1 MHRSSRHHALIKHV
15 DTSEAAAVPGV
26 VRVLTHEDVPNNWY
40 TILCLIGVQPND
52 EPVLA
57 EDRVL
62 FRGEQICAVLAE
74 TEAAAIEAASKVKV
88 AYDDLEPVFDVEE
101 ALAPD
106 SIKIKPHGKNYFVYD
121 DAAQP
126 GGSGDGHHCRR
137 VRFGDVETAFLE
149 ADHVFEHCY
158 SSAPIE
164 HAPTEMTGCIVVP
177 DSDGRLHH
185 PHRHTGVLLHARQHG
200 TDHGRTVPKIACH
213 RWHGWRWIWRQGRR
227 HHGAHRLH
235 CGEAHRPPREVR
247 VQPAEEMQVSSPR
260 AAERIIIKDGV
271 NDDGKIIARQVTLY
285 VDAGAYSRH
294 SPYGTTKAAA
304 HMPGPYNIPNV
315 WVDAHCVYTN
325 RTPSSA
331 MRGFGVTIA
340 DFALESQMDRVAKEL
355 GIDPMEFRLINAYR
369 DGDTKAHRQ
378 VVDDAALI
386 EVIQKTAEITGHD
399 LGAAFVT
406 MSSTSNNGDTSDGTT
421 SWNGNGV
428 VNYPTGMNL
437 GGDPSQALIHSTT
450 TGTFVI
456 TLSSVDLGQGIKTIA
471 RQIAA
476 ETLGLPA
483 ENVIV
488 DTADTDTGPHCMG
501 TFASRGTH
509 RIGNAVKMAATE
521 AREVMLEV
529 AAEELEVDADDLET
543 DGTGF
548 IKLKGSDDKK
558 IHIVDLALAAHFKQG
573 KTIAGRG
580 IFLKPMSIPVS
591 ETGEMDPAS
600 CHAHACTVAE
610 VVVDD
615 ETGIVE
621 VTKLTS
627 TYEVGRAM
635 NPAMARQQI
644 EGGAWMGISHA
655 LYETT
660 EPYYP
665 SREHGPKSFASYLM
679 PGPAD
684 VAEMESVIIER
695 PSRQRT
701 VRSERDRR
709 DDGQLPDPGDC
720 QRHPRRLRR
729 EARVDAVHAGTILR
743 GLDELRPA

>member
-1 MHRSSRHHALIKHV
+1 MSYEPVIDKTYFPDEHQEVLQNVGTSVPRTDAVGHVTGRTEFFEDLKLRDPSDLLHLKMHRSSRHHALIKHV

-88 AYDDLEPVFDVEE
+88 AYEDLEPVFDVEE

-177 DSDGRLHH
+177 DSDGRLTI
-185 PHRHTGVLLHARQHG
+185 HTDTQACFFTLDNTALITGEPFQRLRVIGG
-200 TDHGRTVPKIACH
+200 TVGGGFGGKVDVITEPIACIAA
-213 RWHGWRWIWRQGRR
+213 RLTGRPVKYVYSR
-227 HHGAHRLH
+227 
-235 CGEAHRPPREVR
+235 
-247 VQPAEEMQVSSPR
+247 AEEMQVSSPR

-406 MSSTSNNGDTSDGTT
+406 MSSTSNNGDT
-421 SWNGNGV
+421 V
-428 VNYPTGMNL
+428 
-437 GGDPSQALIHSTT
+437 
-450 TGTFVI
+450 
-456 TLSSVDLGQGIKTIA
+456 
-471 RQIAA
+471 
-476 ETLGLPA
+476 
-483 ENVIV
+483 
-488 DTADTDTGPHCMG
+488 
-501 TFASRGTH
+501 
-509 RIGNAVKMAATE
+509 
-521 AREVMLEV
+521 
-529 AAEELEVDADDLET
+529 
-543 DGTGF
+543 
-548 IKLKGSDDKK
+548 
-558 IHIVDLALAAHFKQG
+558 
-573 KTIAGRG
+573 
-580 IFLKPMSIPVS
+580 
-591 ETGEMDPAS
+591 
-600 CHAHACTVAE
+600 
-610 VVVDD
+610 
-615 ETGIVE
+615 
-621 VTKLTS
+621 
-627 TYEVGRAM
+627 
-635 NPAMARQQI
+635 
-644 EGGAWMGISHA
+644 
-655 LYETT
+655 
-660 EPYYP
+660 
-665 SREHGPKSFASYLM
+665 
-679 PGPAD
+679 
-684 VAEMESVIIER
+684 
-695 PSRQRT
+695 
-701 VRSERDRR
+701 
-709 DDGQLPDPGDC
+709 
-720 QRHPRRLRR
+720 
-729 EARVDAVHAGTILR
+729 
-743 GLDELRPA
+743 